1 MVKSRKNK
9 NTPDAIEGRVIEM
22 LGRKVRV
29 ETTDDTLVCH
39 LAGNR
44 VVIGDTVTLI
54 QVQGGGGKITSV
66 SERRNLLRRIVHGG
80 RVQPLAANL
89 GGLIITIAA
98 KNPEPYLPLIDHY
111 LVAARIEGLRTIL
124 VMTKQDL
131 GITPEHLAA
140 LKLREKFGCKLF
152 MTSSTTGVGIAAL
165 QDALHDGGPWAL
177 VGQSGVGKTTLLA
190 AMLPGVSVGPTAA
203 VSDRDGTGRH
213 TTTRSRIFQVND
225 YEIADSPGIR
235 TFMPDIADART
246 LRDHYPGVCDI
257 DCKYRDC
264 LHQEGEDGC
273 KAPMTADPTLLASYR
288 HTLNALM
295 KHQQRRR

>member
-1 MVKSRKNK
+1 MVKSSKSK
-9 NTPDAIEGRVIEM
+9 DSPEAIKGRVIEM

-29 ETTDDTLVCH
+29 ETTTDALVCH

-44 VVIGDTVTLI
+44 VVIGDTVTLLR
-54 QVQGGGGKITSV
+54 VQGGGGKITAV
-66 SERRNLLRRIVHGG
+66 GKRRNLLRRIVHGG

-89 GGLIITIAA
+89 GGLLITIAA
-98 KNPEPYLPLIDHY
+98 QNPAPYLPLIDHY
-111 LVAARIEGLRTIL
+111 LVAARLEGLRTIL
-124 VMTKQDL
+124 VLTKIDL
-131 GITPEHLAA
+131 GITPDHLAA
-140 LKLREKFGCKLF
+140 LKLREHFGCTLF
-152 MTSSTTGVGIAAL
+152 ATSATTGEGITELQAAL
-165 QDALHDGGPWAL
+165 HEDGPWAL

-190 AMLPGVSVGPTAA
+190 AMLPDVAVGPTAA

-213 TTTRSRIFQVND
+213 TTTRSRIFQLNG

-235 TFMPDIADART
+235 TFMPDITDART

-264 LHQEGEDGC
+264 LHQEDEDGC
-273 KAPMTADPTLLASYR
+273 TAPITADPALLASYR
-288 HTLNALM
+288 HTLHALI